1 MSNIQNVEKVSVVMP
16 VYNAQRFLKE
26 AIDSVLSQSFS
37 HFELILVDDCST
49 DASYEIM
56 LQYEKK
62 DIRVRTYKNSE
73 NKGVSYTRN
82 FGVSKATHN
91 YVAFIDSDDMWE
103 KDKLQKQMELIGKYP
118 QTDICYT
125 GSAFVDTNS
134 RRSDFVFKV
143 PTKVLYKE
151 LLKQNV
157 VSCSSSLV
165 KKEWLTKY
173 PMAHDNM
180 HEDFAVWLSILKD
193 GGVARGVDEPL
204 LVYRVDRNSKS
215 GNKFKSMKMT
225 YRVYKYMGLNVF
237 ERFYYLVFY
246 VLSGIKKHGSI

>member
-1 MSNIQNVEKVSVVMP
+1 MSCGEKSIKVSVIMP

-37 HFELILVDDCST
+37 DFELIVVDDCST
-49 DASYEIM
+49 DGSYEI
-56 LQYEKK
+56 LLGYREN
-62 DIRVRTYKNSE
+62 DGRVRVYKNEE
-73 NKGVSYTRN
+73 NRGVSYTRN
-82 FGVSKATHN
+82 FGVSKAEN
-91 YVAFIDSDDMWE
+91 DYIAFIDSDDMWE
-103 KDKLQKQMELIGKYP
+103 KDKLFKQIELIN
-118 QTDICYT
+118 QHEEVDICYT
-125 GSAFVDTNS
+125 GSAFVDTDS
-134 RRSDFVFKV
+134 KRSNYIFKV
-143 PTKVLYKE
+143 PTQVSYKE

-157 VSCSSSLV
+157 ISCSSALV
-165 KKEWLTKY
+165 KKKWLIKY
-173 PMAHDNM
+173 PMAHDSM
-180 HEDFAVWLSILKD
+180 HEDFAVWLSVLKD

>member
-1 MSNIQNVEKVSVVMP
+1 MSCGEKSIKVSVIMP

-37 HFELILVDDCST
+37 DFELIVVDDCST
-49 DASYEIM
+49 DGSYEI
-56 LQYEKK
+56 LLGYREK
-62 DIRVRTYKNSE
+62 DERVRVYKNEE
-73 NKGVSYTRN
+73 NRGVSYTRN
-82 FGVSKATHN
+82 FGVSKAEN
-91 YVAFIDSDDMWE
+91 DYIAFIDSDDMWE
-103 KDKLQKQMELIGKYP
+103 KDKLFKQIELIN
-118 QTDICYT
+118 QHEEVDICYT
-125 GSAFVDTNS
+125 GSAFVDTDS
-134 RRSDFVFKV
+134 KRSNYIFKV
-143 PTKVLYKE
+143 PTQVSYKE

-157 VSCSSSLV
+157 ISCSSALV
-165 KKEWLTKY
+165 KKKWLIKY
-173 PMAHDNM
+173 PMAHDSM
-180 HEDFAVWLSILKD
+180 HEDFAVWLSVLKD